1 MERNVPDALL
11 VRVSKLLAYWPL
23 GSAASIN
30 TPASRRSASQ
40 RFVVMTNATAFVIV
54 GAMLLPALA
63 LAGEPYV
70 GAGDGYSFASLHNAD
85 ISFNGKR
92 TSLGGPVTGESYR
105 LFVGYSFTPYVA
117 LEGGWFK
124 SNDLRGTIRGFPL
137 SDTETFDGGQR
148 RVEVSGAS
156 LDLVGTLPINQ
167 YFSVLA
173 RAGVLAS
180 KVATNRSWYQATV
193 IFSPNIIP
201 IDYLIQ
207 PIPRRANTFEY
218 GLGVKYNVNAS
229 WAIGSEWQRVNMSDY
244 RMGYLD
250 TLDVE
255 VIFKF

>member
-1 MERNVPDALL
+1 MWHLRA
-11 VRVSKLLAYWPL
+11 
-23 GSAASIN
+23 
-30 TPASRRSASQ
+30 
-40 RFVVMTNATAFVIV
+40 
-54 GAMLLPALA
+54 
-63 LAGEPYV
+63 
-70 GAGDGYSFASLHNAD
+70 DG
-85 ISFNGKR
+85 
-92 TSLGGPVTGESYR
+92 
-105 LFVGYSFTPYVA
+105 
-117 LEGGWFK
+117 
-124 SNDLRGTIRGFPL
+124 DLRGTIGGFPL

-218 GLGVKYNVNAS
+218 GLGVKYNVNSS
-229 WAIGSEWQRVNMSDY
+229 WSIGSEWQRVNMSDC
-244 RMGYLD
+244 RMGTSIRWMLRLFLSFSRFD
-250 TLDVE
+250 LAVNLRPAVFIGTVCAQFDA
-255 VIFKF
+255 